1 MTDNELLLSISEI
14 MDKKIEPLK
23 KDMQSIKNE
32 LKEDIQ
38 TVRRDIENN
47 IKPDIH
53 KIKLDIENNI
63 KPDIHKVKL
72 DIENNIKSDIHKI
85 KLDIENNIKP
95 NICIL
100 AENYLPSAKRY
111 EMETN
116 KIEAL
121 ESDIGLMKKVITE
134 HSEKLQKIS

>member
-63 KPDIHKVKL
+63 K
-72 DIENNIKSDIHKI
+72 SDIHKI

-95 NICIL
+95 NIRIL

>member
-23 KDMQSIKNE
+23 KDMQSMKDE

-63 KPDIHKVKL
+63 KP
-72 DIENNIKSDIHKI
+72 NIR
-85 KLDIENNIKP
+85 
-95 NICIL
+95 IL

-111 EMETN
+111 EIETN

>member
-23 KDMQSIKNE
+23 KDMQSMKDE

-63 KPDIHKVKL
+63 K
-72 DIENNIKSDIHKI
+72 SDIHKI

-95 NICIL
+95 NIRIL

>member
-23 KDMQSIKNE
+23 KDMQSMKDE

-38 TVRRDIENN
+38 TVRQELKEDIQTVSQEFV
-47 IKPDIH
+47 KDIRT
-53 KIKLDIENNI
+53 IRLDIENNI

-72 DIENNIKSDIHKI
+72 DIENNIK
-85 KLDIENNIKP
+85 P
-95 NICIL
+95 NIRIL